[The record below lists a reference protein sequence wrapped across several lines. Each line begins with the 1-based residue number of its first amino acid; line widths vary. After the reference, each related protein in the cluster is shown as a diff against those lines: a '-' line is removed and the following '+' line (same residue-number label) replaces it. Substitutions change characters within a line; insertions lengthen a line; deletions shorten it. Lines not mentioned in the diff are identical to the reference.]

1 MKRSI
6 LFALFAAMLCILP
19 SCAAQDTPETSPL
32 SLRYQTT
39 ETVLTLGMTQA
50 EVEAALSA
58 EGIDPVD
65 VTEPT
70 EPHWSWMAIYGRGA
84 DQVSVMYEAETD
96 TVDQLILYLE
106 GDVTSNWNTRGGISL
121 GSSQE
126 TIEKTYADTGS
137 TANGTFLAY
146 YYDANGNPSDASQV
160 SQGDVLVALDLNDS
174 DQVDH
179 LCILQIPPENPMLPE
194 NP

>member
-32 SLRYQTT
+32 SLRYQTA

-58 EGIDPVD
+58 EGIDSVD

-179 LCILQIPPENPMLPE
+179 LCILQIPPENQRLPE

>member
-58 EGIDPVD
+58 EGIDPVA

-70 EPHWSWMAIYGRGA
+70 EPPWGWMAIYGRGA

-146 YYDANGNPSDASQV
+146 YYDANGSPSDASQV

-179 LCILQIPPENPMLPE
+179 LYILQIPPENQMLPE

>member
-6 LFALFAAMLCILP
+6 LFSLCAAMLCVLP
-19 SCAAQDTPETSPL
+19 SCAAQDTPETPPL

-179 LCILQIPPENPMLPE
+179 LCILQTPPENQMLPE

>member
-70 EPHWSWMAIYGRGA
+70 EPHLGWMAIYGRGA

-96 TVDQLILYLE
+96 TVNQLTLYLE

-137 TANGTFLAY
+137 MANGTSLAY
-146 YYDANGNPSDASQV
+146 YYDADGNPSDASQV

-174 DQVDH
+174 D
-179 LCILQIPPENPMLPE
+179 
-194 NP
+194 

>member
-137 TANGTFLAY
+137 MANGTSLAY
-146 YYDANGNPSDASQV
+146 YYDADGKPSDASQV

-179 LCILQIPPENPMLPE
+179 LCILQIPPENQMLPE

>member
-1 MKRSI
+1 
-6 LFALFAAMLCILP
+6 
-19 SCAAQDTPETSPL
+19 
-32 SLRYQTT
+32 
-39 ETVLTLGMTQA
+39 MTQA

-174 DQVDH
+174 PMHFTDPPRKPDAPRES
-179 LCILQIPPENPMLPE
+179 LIPPRSTETVPSHSKVYRQVIL
-194 NP
+194 